1 MKQLPQGWIN
11 CHLFEI
17 SEVVTGKT
25 PSKKNDEYFNGAIP
39 FIKPGDVRNQ
49 GVIESTEETLTE
61 IGADMVTCIP
71 PDSITVTCIG
81 NLGRAAITKVLS
93 TTNQQINSVIPNE
106 NISTKFLYYYLRTI
120 KNWMESEASS
130 TTVTIIN
137 KGRFLKAP
145 VILPPANEQIRI
157 ADKLDSVLAKVDA
170 AQARLK
176 KIPTLLKR
184 FRQSVLAAATSGEL
198 TREWREINSEK
209 VTDASLLLEQIL
221 KNRRTI
227 WAENEIRKFESKG
240 KMPSGDSWK
249 NKYKIPVSL
258 EIEDRPELPEK
269 WLWTSID
276 SVSTLITDGKH
287 GDCNDEQGSG
297 YFFLSAKNIIDGK
310 LAYKNARQII
320 KSEFDEVHFRTNLE
334 PGDICL
340 VNTGA
345 TVGKV
350 AIAEDNNLTN
360 RTTFQKSVAVIKL
373 VRPLVLER
381 YFYCFLMGE
390 TKRLLK
396 NSTGSAVNNLLLS
409 AIKEFPVPLPPGDE
423 QNEIVRRVESL
434 FALADAVEK
443 QYLAAKQ
450 RLDRLSQSV
459 LAKAFR
465 GELVPQDPNDESAA
479 ELLKRIQAER
489 QAQAP
494 AKRSRKQPA

>member
-145 VILPPANEQIRI
+145 VILPPVNEQIRI

-170 AQARLK
+170 AQARLE

-198 TREWREINSEK
+198 TREWRDINGMSPNEWSWKKLSDIAEIQGGITKDSKKQSDEDEEIPYLRVANVQRGYLDLAEIKTIRIPSSKLEK
-209 VTDASLLLEQIL
+209 LLLQAGDVLFNEGGDLDKLGRGWVWEDQISRCSFQNHVFRARL
-221 KNRRTI
+221 YEFNNSPKYVSWWGNT
-227 WAENEIRKFESKG
+227 EGHEYFIRQG
-240 KMPSGDSWK
+240 KQ
-249 NKYKIPVSL
+249 
-258 EIEDRPELPEK
+258 
-269 WLWTSID
+269 T
-276 SVSTLITDGKH
+276 
-287 GDCNDEQGSG
+287 
-297 YFFLSAKNIIDGK
+297 
-310 LAYKNARQII
+310 
-320 KSEFDEVHFRTNLE
+320 TNLASINKTILSNL
-334 PGDICL
+334 PI
-340 VNTGA
+340 NMPP
-345 TVGKV
+345 
-350 AIAEDNNLTN
+350 AEE
-360 RTTFQKSVAVIKL
+360 QK
-373 VRPLVLER
+373 
-381 YFYCFLMGE
+381 
-390 TKRLLK
+390 
-396 NSTGSAVNNLLLS
+396 
-409 AIKEFPVPLPPGDE
+409 
-423 QNEIVRRVESL
+423 EIVRRIESL
-434 FALADAVEK
+434 FAQADVVEK

-450 RLDRLSQSV
+450 RLDRLTQSL

-494 AKRSRKQPA
+494 AKRNRKQPA